1 MNNLVRWN
9 TDFTTT
15 VFSNSE
21 ILTNVIDLEIYFS
34 CRTDDV
40 VIQNIGF
47 ERIKFLIN
55 ELSNGC
61 LLMNRK
67 YKHFKLFSKSFDNNI
82 ITLPTEPDDQV
93 LLWCLY
99 KKIDKILENNFIL
112 AEMRLSS
119 LMGEGV
125 QYSYDGETN
134 GVEALD
140 DKWESGG
147 TQFDFWWNR
156 SDTATYDLISDSAKK
171 TIYTGKVS
179 WQELNLDWQT
189 EEEFMKGIKNNKQQQ
204 AKIIK
209 PKKFQIKVLDG
220 RNEG

>member
-9 TDFTTT
+9 TNFTTT

-21 ILTNVIDLEIYFS
+21 ILTNVVDLEIYFS

-47 ERIKFLIN
+47 ERIKFLVN
-55 ELSNGC
+55 ELGNGC
-61 LLMNRK
+61 LLMNKK

-112 AEMRLSS
+112 AELRLSS
-119 LMGEGV
+119 LMGEDV

-134 GVEALD
+134 GIEALD
-140 DKWESGG
+140 DKWEYEK

-156 SDTATYDLISDSAKK
+156 SDTATYDIISDTVKK
-171 TIYTGKVS
+171 TIYTGKVN

-189 EEEFMKGIKNNKQQQ
+189 EEEFMKGIKNNKQQ